1 MSRTI
6 SRRKLKTFKNDH
18 FSKNNQGVSLPI
30 YIEQKFFHRIHVDH
44 GSYVLEHNF
53 LNGSQLLE
61 CSKVGSEALWSG
73 FCMKMTKFGIP
84 TFMVHDAWT

>member
-1 MSRTI
+1 MSQTI
-6 SRRKLKTFKNDH
+6 SRRKLETFKNDP
-18 FSKNNQGVSLPI
+18 FSKKNQEVSLPI
-30 YIEQKFFHRIHVDH
+30 YVEQKFFGRIHVDH

-73 FCMKMTKFGIP
+73 FCMKMTKSRIP